1 MGASAIK
8 LNKFK
13 LSHMS
18 IVLYDRISGLLLN
31 REIMKKLFGILIL
44 TMALVIAC
52 DRDDDDNDDRPPNE
66 VWMSEN
72 SFIPVTLTV
81 SEGTTVRWVNNSTV
95 IHNVVHDTGMFN
107 ELLNPGQAYSFTFE
121 NAGTYNYECTIHPG
135 MIGTIVVE

>member
-1 MGASAIK
+1 
-8 LNKFK
+8 
-13 LSHMS
+13 
-18 IVLYDRISGLLLN
+18 
-31 REIMKKLFGILIL
+31 MKKLLGILIL
-44 TMALVIAC
+44 TMALVFAC
-52 DRDDDDNDDRPPNE
+52 DRDDDDNNDQPPNE
-66 VWMSEN
+66 VWMSAN